1 MEGMLHGKEETV
13 ILGAGVT
20 GLAAGLASRGL
31 VLEAEESPGGICASY
46 YIGARSGKLY
56 PQPPAHEP
64 AFRFEKGG
72 GHWIFGGDP
81 AVLRFITQL
90 SPCQRYT
97 RNSAVYFP
105 QWDLYV
111 PFPLQN
117 HLAFLPKEVAARA
130 LEEMVAQP
138 GSAAGA
144 ETMAQWLEKAFG
156 PTLCEL
162 FFFPF
167 HELYTAGL
175 YRAVAPQDPYKT
187 PLHVPT
193 AIRGAFGQP
202 EPVGYNQTFIYP
214 EQGLDH
220 LVRSL
225 ASGCRL
231 KPASRV
237 SGIDLRERVVHLED
251 GRAIPFKNLV
261 STAPLDKTLALAGL
275 TTATRPDPATAVL
288 VVNVGGVA
296 GKRCPPYHW
305 LYFPSSRSGFHR
317 LGFYTNVAS
326 HFRPPDSSVPLAGL
340 YIERSFL
347 PETLPQGEELTK
359 VAHAMIQETVDLG
372 FLEEP
377 LVMHWNTIPTAYT
390 WRWPGSQWQQEAHN
404 LLLEN
409 GIIPAGRFARWNF
422 QGIADS
428 LAQGL
433 LIGAKVNVLQRL
445 NQDAH

>member
-1 MEGMLHGKEETV
+1 MGLKGKEQTV
-13 ILGAGVT
+13 ILGGGVT
-20 GLAAGLASRGL
+20 GLAAGIASGGL
-31 VLEAEESPGGICASY
+31 VLEAEETPGGICASY
-46 YIGARSGKLY
+46 YMGVRSGRVY
-56 PQPPAHEP
+56 PHPPDQEP
-64 AFRFEKGG
+64 AFRFERGG

-81 AVLRFITQL
+81 AVLRFISRL

-193 AIRGAFGQP
+193 VIRGAFGQP

-225 ASGCRL
+225 ASACRL
-231 KPASRV
+231 QTSSPVRR
-237 SGIDLRERVVHLED
+237 IDLRERTLHLED
-251 GRAIPFKNLV
+251 RTIIGYEHLI
-261 STAPLDKTLALAGL
+261 STLPLDKTLTMSGLA
-275 TTATRPDPATAVL
+275 TSSRSDPATSVL
-288 VVNVGGVA
+288 VVNVGGVP

-305 LYFPSSRSGFHR
+305 VYFPNSRSGFHR
-317 LGFYTNVAS
+317 VGFYTNVAA
-326 HFRPPDSSVPLAGL
+326 HFRPKGSTSPLVSM

-347 PETLPQGEELTK
+347 PDALPQGDTL
-359 VAHAMIQETVDLG
+359 AAAAQAMVQEVVDLG
-372 FLEEP
+372 YLKEA
-377 LVMHWNTIPTAYT
+377 LAVHWNTIPTAYT
-390 WRWPGSQWQQEAHN
+390 WRWPGSRWNQEAQQQ
-404 LLLEN
+404 LLEN
-409 GIIPAGRFARWNF
+409 GVIPAGRFGRWTF
-422 QGIADS
+422 QGIAES
-428 LAQGL
+428 IAQGL
-433 LIGAKVNVLQRL
+433 MVGAASARFV
-445 NQDAH
+445 

>member
-1 MEGMLHGKEETV
+1 MKGEEQTV
-13 ILGAGVT
+13 ILGGGVT
-20 GLAAGLASRGL
+20 GLAAGVASGGL
-31 VLEAEESPGGICASY
+31 VLEAEDTPGGICASY
-46 YIGARSGKLY
+46 YVGVRSGKVY
-56 PQPPAHEP
+56 PHLPDQEP

-81 AVLRFITQL
+81 AVLRFISRL

-117 HLAFLPKEVAARA
+117 HLAYLPKELAARA
-130 LEEMVAQP
+130 LEEMVARP
-138 GSAAGA
+138 GNVAGV
-144 ETMAQWLEKAFG
+144 ETMAQWLERAFG

-175 YRAVAPQDPYKT
+175 YRTVAPQDPYKT

-193 AIRGAFGQP
+193 VIRGAFGQA
-202 EPVGYNQTFIYP
+202 EPTGYNQTFIYP

-220 LVRSL
+220 LVRGL

-231 KPASRV
+231 HTSSHV
-237 SGIDLRERVVHLED
+237 CSIDLRERAVHLAD
-251 GRAIPFKNLV
+251 GRVVAYTNLV
-261 STAPLDKTLALAGL
+261 STLPLDKTLILAGL
-275 TTATRPDPATAVL
+275 TTSSNPDPATAVL
-288 VVNVGGVA
+288 VVNVGGVP
-296 GKRCPPYHW
+296 GKRCPRYHW
-305 LYFPSSRSGFHR
+305 VYFPSSQSGFHR
-317 LGFYTNVAS
+317 VGFYTNVAP
-326 HFRPPDSSVPLAGL
+326 HFRPLESTVPLAGL

-347 PETLPQGEELTK
+347 PGALPQGEDLT
-359 VAHAMIQETVDLG
+359 AAAQAMVQEVVDLG
-372 FLEEP
+372 YLEEV
-377 LVMHWNTIPTAYT
+377 LVVHWNTIPKAYT
-390 WRWPGSQWQQEAHN
+390 WRWPGSRWQQEAQQ

-409 GIIPAGRFARWNF
+409 GVVPAGRFGRWTF
-422 QGIADS
+422 QGIAES

-433 LIGAKVNVLQRL
+433 LIGAAAAAIKQLT
-445 NQDAH
+445 QDH